1 LKNKDNFDYV
11 ITNFIWIQVIKHTY
25 CHLQVLVKW
34 LAHLDKS
41 KVLEKHKILLGALEQ
56 RLEQRHDTLASGR
69 ALPRYT
75 AGTNGTTLKEAILAI
90 EGLKEMAVTEP
101 GFLKHGEEISLLDLK
116 NHLQASGRPTV

>member
-41 KVLEKHKILLGALEQ
+41 KVLEK
-56 RLEQRHDTLASGR
+56 RHDTLASGR